1 MIMHKYDLISVL
13 KMRLSEYTELNWT
26 VTNRV
31 FITIKGRGIC
41 TEWFFIDFE
50 VGETS
55 VVVKYLHVAYSHR
68 IDLYFFNTTVD
79 IEVDAVAEYAN

>member
-1 MIMHKYDLISVL
+1 MISVL

-41 TEWFFIDFE
+41 IEWFFIDFE
-50 VGETS
+50 VGKTS
-55 VVVKYLHVAYSHR
+55 IVVKYLHVIDGHRVNFYLFDFAIDIKMDAIADYS
-68 IDLYFFNTTVD
+68 N
-79 IEVDAVAEYAN
+79 

>member
-1 MIMHKYDLISVL
+1 MRILAWVSAIPYRIKRHGDDLISVL

-41 TEWFFIDFE
+41 IEWFFIDFE
-50 VGETS
+50 VGNILHRRLIFRHLQET
-55 VVVKYLHVAYSHR
+55 YQG
-68 IDLYFFNTTVD
+68 LYD
-79 IEVDAVAEYAN
+79 

>member
-1 MIMHKYDLISVL
+1 MISVL

-41 TEWFFIDFE
+41 IEWFFIDFE
-50 VGETS
+50 VGKTS
-55 VVVKYLHVAYSHR
+55 IVVKYLHV
-68 IDLYFFNTTVD
+68 IDGHWVNADFFNFTID
-79 IEVDAVAEYAN
+79 IEMDAIADYSN

>member
-1 MIMHKYDLISVL
+1 MISVL

-41 TEWFFIDFE
+41 IEWFFVDFE
-50 VGETS
+50 VGKTS
-55 VVVKYLHVAYSHR
+55 IVVKYLHVIDGHRVNFHLFDFAIDIKMDAIADYS
-68 IDLYFFNTTVD
+68 N
-79 IEVDAVAEYAN
+79 